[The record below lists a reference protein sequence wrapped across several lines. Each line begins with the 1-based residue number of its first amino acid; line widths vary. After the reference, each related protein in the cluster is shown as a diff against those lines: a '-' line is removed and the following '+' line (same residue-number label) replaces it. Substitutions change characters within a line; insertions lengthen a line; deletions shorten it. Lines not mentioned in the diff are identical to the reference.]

1 MTAEEFADAIGRV
14 LAGAELRAVGRSAG
28 TGIVE
33 LVGPGSGAIAIH
45 IQCPFR
51 LVREERILL
60 GSDDMNVSKRSDP
73 NAFDN
78 FETFF
83 DSRSTAINELI
94 AKFYPTVSGVTV
106 GVVADGDRLEGSS
119 AGGFSEF
126 FRLARGLADL

>member
-1 MTAEEFADAIGRV
+1 M
-14 LAGAELRAVGRSAG
+14 
-28 TGIVE
+28 
-33 LVGPGSGAIAIH
+33 
-45 IQCPFR
+45 
-51 LVREERILL
+51 REERILL

-106 GVVADGDRLEGSS
+106 RSGGWMVIVWKDLRLEVFPNSSGSQEAWRIFEPLGNHYVYPES
-119 AGGFSEF
+119 LG
-126 FRLARGLADL
+126 